1 MSTALSRA
9 REEAMK
15 GGGDWLENDTL
26 IANQLIFNISDVR
39 DDRGGGFQG
48 ADRWVLRV
56 EPYYE
61 EDEDPVGLISLT
73 DNPARR
79 KFMDVIDRE
88 LEDLINKGEDPVI
101 GPCVMVRLKGKNY
114 RYIEIVDWNADEQ
127 KPILPQGAILAGAR
141 ADEDMRPPRPREQRA
156 QREQAT
162 REERRPFAEAAEA
175 QREASPARPPTPT
188 APPTTASASA
198 PSASAPAS
206 PESGASSAPQR
217 RRRAATTEQSTPS
230 TSSRTASTAPTESGF
245 PTIMKWA
252 AQQGLQA
259 SGRPSRELQQR
270 YAAAKSAW
278 EAGQNPASPVPP
290 MDSASGAY
298 QGTTEDVERELAQR
312 AAESARTDFAE
323 VPASAPNRRPNLAR
337 GEAPAAR
344 EIRFRAGMGGTTVE
358 ACDACGIKIHDRIF
372 PTTESATGY
381 ALVHTRCDAG
391 GEQKMM
397 DAIPDPTPDPDE

>member
-88 LEDLINKGEDPVI
+88 LEELVGKGEDPVI

-114 RYIEIVDWNADEQ
+114 RYIEIVDWNPEEQ

-156 QREQAT
+156 QRDQVKD
-162 REERRPFAEAAEA
+162 ERRPFAGAAEA
-175 QREASPARPPTPT
+175 QREASPARPPIPT
-188 APPTTASASA
+188 APPTTDNASA
-198 PSASAPAS
+198 PSASSPAS
-206 PESGASSAPQR
+206 PESGTSSAPQR

-230 TSSRTASTAPTESGF
+230 TSSRPAQTAPTESGF

-278 EAGQNPASPVPP
+278 EAGQGQTNPP
-290 MDSASGAY
+290 Y
-298 QGTTEDVERELAQR
+298 QGTTEDVEQELAQR

-337 GEAPAAR
+337 GEAPAAQ
-344 EIRFRAGMGGTTVE
+344 EIRFRAGMGGWTVQ

-372 PTTESATGY
+372 PTTESETGY

-397 DAIPDPTPDPDE
+397 DAIPDPTPDSDEQ